1 MDFSVLTSDFKKQ
14 LEQQRSRL
22 LKQRDD
28 IVKAAVAQAS
38 QTVDANISHINALL
52 GEPPALKAKRAY
64 TRQSKVEAIAGVTK
78 APKGKAMSSKSIAT
92 KAGKKTKLNSAKL
105 NSAKLNSE
113 AASPELES
121 AFSGLTPAQAIVQVL
136 HGASG
141 RIFNVDEVIA
151 GIYGVVKPDV
161 MPKTRQKIGV
171 TLGHCARRGEFT
183 KVQDMPAQ
191 YRWDG

>member
-1 MDFSVLTSDFKKQ
+1 MNFSVLTSDFKKQ

-22 LKQRDD
+22 LKERDG

-52 GEPPALKAKRAY
+52 GEAPAVTAKRAY
-64 TRQSKVEAIAGVTK
+64 TRQSKVEPIEVVAK
-78 APKGKAMSSKSIAT
+78 APKGKVMSSKSTVT
-92 KAGKKTKLNSAKL
+92 KAGKKTRLNSD
-105 NSAKLNSE
+105 

-136 HGASG
+136 QRASG

-151 GIYGVVKPDV
+151 GIYGTVKPDA

-171 TLGHCARRGEFT
+171 TLGHGARRGEFT

>member
-1 MDFSVLTSDFKKQ
+1 MNFSVLTSDFKKQ
-14 LEQQRSRL
+14 LQQQRSRL
-22 LKQRDD
+22 LKERDG
-28 IVKAAVAQAS
+28 IVKAAVAQAT
-38 QTVDANISHINALL
+38 QTVDENISHINALL
-52 GEPPALKAKRAY
+52 GEATALSAKRAY
-64 TRQSKVEAIAGVTK
+64 TRQSKVDTIAVLPN
-78 APKGKAMSSKSIAT
+78 APKGKAMLSKSTTT
-92 KAGKKTKLNSAKL
+92 KAETKNKLSSAKL
-105 NSAKLNSE
+105 KTAKLNND

-136 HGASG
+136 QRASG

-151 GIYGVVKPDV
+151 GIYGVVNADV

>member
-14 LEQQRSRL
+14 LQQQRSRL
-22 LKQRDD
+22 LKERDG

-38 QTVDANISHINALL
+38 QTVDENISHINALL
-52 GEPPALKAKRAY
+52 GEAPVPPAKRAY
-64 TRQSKVEAIAGVTK
+64 TRPSRVDTIAVLPK
-78 APKGKAMSSKSIAT
+78 APKGKAMSSKSTET
-92 KAGKKTKLNSAKL
+92 KAATKTKLSGAK
-105 NSAKLNSE
+105 SKSD
-113 AASPELES
+113 AASPKLES
-121 AFSGLTPAQAIVQVL
+121 AFSDLTPAQAIVQVL
-136 HGASG
+136 QRASG

-151 GIYGVVKPDV
+151 GIYGVVNADV
-161 MPKTRQKIGV
+161 MPKTRQRIGV

>member
-14 LEQQRSRL
+14 LQQQRSRL
-22 LKQRDD
+22 LKERDG

-38 QTVDANISHINALL
+38 QTVDENISHINALL
-52 GEPPALKAKRAY
+52 GESTAPSAKRAY
-64 TRQSKVEAIAGVTK
+64 TRQSKVDTIAVLPKTQ
-78 APKGKAMSSKSIAT
+78 KGKAISSKSTAT
-92 KAGKKTKLNSAKL
+92 KAEKKTKLSSAKL
-105 NSAKLNSE
+105 KTAKLNND
-113 AASPELES
+113 APSPELES

-136 HGASG
+136 QRASG
-141 RIFNVDEVIA
+141 RILNVDEVIA
-151 GIYGVVKPDV
+151 GIYGVVNADV

-171 TLGHCARRGEFT
+171 TLGHCARRGEFM

>member
-14 LEQQRSRL
+14 LQQQRSRL
-22 LKQRDD
+22 LKERDG

-38 QTVDANISHINALL
+38 QTVDENISHINALL
-52 GEPPALKAKRAY
+52 GEATVPSAKRAY
-64 TRQSKVEAIAGVTK
+64 TRRQSKVDTITAVTK
-78 APKGKAMSSKSIAT
+78 APRDKAISSAT
-92 KAGKKTKLNSAKL
+92 KAGKNAKLSSAKLKSAKL
-105 NSAKLNSE
+105 NSD

-136 HGASG
+136 QRASG

-151 GIYGVVKPDV
+151 GIYGVVNADV

-183 KVQDMPAQ
+183 KVQNMPAQ

>member
-1 MDFSVLTSDFKKQ
+1 MVFSVLTSDFKKQ

-22 LKQRDD
+22 LKQRDG

-38 QTVDANISHINALL
+38 QTVDENISHINALL
-52 GEPPALKAKRAY
+52 GEPPALKTKRAY
-64 TRQSKVEAIAGVTK
+64 TRQSKIDAIAGVTK

-92 KAGKKTKLNSAKL
+92 KAEKKPKSS
-105 NSAKLNSE
+105 SAKLNSE
-113 AASPELES
+113 TASPELES

-136 HGASG
+136 QGASG

-151 GIYGVVKPDV
+151 GIYGVVKPDI

>member
-22 LKQRDD
+22 LKERDG
-28 IVKAAVAQAS
+28 IVKAAIAQAS

-52 GEPPALKAKRAY
+52 GESSSASISPSTKRAY
-64 TRQSKVEAIAGVTK
+64 TRQTKVDPIALSTKITKVSKEPKNKAI
-78 APKGKAMSSKSIAT
+78 SSQSKAT
-92 KAGKKTKLNSAKL
+92 KAEKKNKSN
-105 NSAKLNSE
+105 NIME
-113 AASPELES
+113 PELES
-121 AFSGLTPAQAIVQVL
+121 AFSGLTPAAAIIQVL
-136 HGASG
+136 KAASG
-141 RIFNVDEVIA
+141 RILNVDEVIA
-151 GIYGVVKPDV
+151 GIYGVVNADV

-171 TLGHCARRGEFT
+171 TLGHGARRGEFK